1 MGLITQP
8 TIKKVN
14 GKDEIQN
21 EQSEYQL
28 KSIVELDRQKDVT
41 RDYTNAQNYIDENWS
56 EFNDSTLYDRGG
68 KDQEMFNGN
77 TPMGSGDPNEYWKA
91 NTVNPMVRNRCISI
105 MAHLIQAYLYPTII
119 AQNEQSEIDKEIS
132 IAFGDIVEWALE
144 QANYSQK
151 MMQMLYA
158 FISEPIVVVKME
170 FVDAK
175 RMIKKQLDEE
185 KEGQMWEWKEIDD
198 EDFGGFQ
205 LEMIP
210 YDEIYFGNPHETE
223 LQKQPFIITRKEIN
237 YSEAEI
243 KYGHLE
249 NWKYVK
255 PGVITF
261 LDKETDTFYSQ
272 EMSELNDQ
280 NVYEDIYY
288 NKWADLE
295 LVYINGILI
304 HGDTDRPMQRADKK
318 YPFAE
323 TGYEMIHNR
332 FIYKKSLVS
341 KLASTQIDLNDL
353 WNATKDMARLQATP
367 ATFSYGFEEMDSS
380 VVIPGMNT
388 NTQSKEAGIVPIN
401 NGSNINGAISVI
413 QMLEEA
419 QNQTSSSP
427 QQSGQAEKG
436 QQTKY
441 EIQRIEANAQT
452 ILGLSGEMLARM
464 VKQIGEL
471 TLGLVVQHMPITDIE
486 QVTDEDSVI
495 KMMPIIIPN
504 RDVEGKKM
512 DRKIEFTD
520 DMPVNDKDEEKR
532 SFELLDEESGKE
544 MSIYKM
550 NPEVMERLKF
560 LVKVEPTFV
569 DRASKI
575 SKSISLYD
583 RMMANPLTQQN
594 PQIMESVTKDL
605 LLGQLVPGE
614 EYKYLPSGEQPIEQM
629 AKDMMEKE
637 AEKKPTPKTKT
648 QVNLNSPTENNRI

>member
-8 TIKKVN
+8 TIKSVN
-14 GKDEIQN
+14 GQDKIQN
-21 EQSEYQL
+21 EKSEYQL
-28 KSIVELDRQKDVT
+28 KGELELERQKDVL
-41 RDYTNAQNYIDENWS
+41 RDYTNAQQYIDKNWV
-56 EFNDSTLYDRGG
+56 EFNDSTLYDRGS

-119 AQNEQSEIDKEIS
+119 AQNEQSEVDKDIS

-144 QANYSQK
+144 QANYSAK

-158 FISEPIVVVKME
+158 FISEPIVVVKMD
-170 FVDAK
+170 FVEAK
-175 RMIKKQLDEE
+175 RKIKKQLDEE
-185 KEGQMWEWKEIDD
+185 KDGKMWEWEEVED

-205 LEMIP
+205 LELIP
-210 YDEIYFGNPHETE
+210 YDEIYFGNPHETD
-223 LQKQPFIITRKEIN
+223 LQKQPFIITRKEID
-237 YSEAEI
+237 YQQAEI
-243 KYGHLE
+243 KYGHLD
-249 NWKYVK
+249 NWEYVS
-255 PGVITF
+255 PGVETF
-261 LDKETDTFYSQ
+261 LDSTTDTFYSQ
-272 EMSELNDQ
+272 QMGELNDQ
-280 NVYEDIYY
+280 NVYEDTYY

-295 LVYINGILI
+295 LVYVNNILI
-304 HGDTDRPMQRADKK
+304 HGDIDRPMQRADKK

-388 NTQSKEAGIVPIN
+388 NTTSKEAGIVPIN
-401 NGSNINGAISVI
+401 NGSNIGGAISVI

-419 QNQTSSSP
+419 QNQTSQAP
-427 QQSGQAEKG
+427 LQSGTADKG

-441 EIQRIEANAQT
+441 EIQRLEANAQT
-452 ILGLSGEMLARM
+452 ILGLSGEMLARL

-471 TLGLVVQHMPITDIE
+471 ALGLVVQHMPITDIE
-486 QVTDEDSVI
+486 QITDEDSVI
-495 KMMPIIIPN
+495 NMMPIIVSN
-504 RDVEGKKM
+504 RDEGGQKV
-512 DRKIEFTD
+512 DRKIEFTE
-520 DMPVNDKDEEKR
+520 DMPVNEDDELAR
-532 SFELLDEESGKE
+532 SFGILDDEDAKE

-550 NPEVMERLKF
+550 NPAVMEKLKF

-583 RMMANPLTQQN
+583 RMMANPMTKQN
-594 PQIMESVTKDL
+594 PDVMERVTKDL

-614 EYKYLPSGEQPIEQM
+614 EYKYLPSGEQPIDRM
-629 AKDMMEKE
+629 AKDMIEKQQE
-637 AEKKPTPKTKT
+637 AKPTTTKT

>member
-1 MGLITQP
+1 
-8 TIKKVN
+8 
-14 GKDEIQN
+14 
-21 EQSEYQL
+21 
-28 KSIVELDRQKDVT
+28 
-41 RDYTNAQNYIDENWS
+41 
-56 EFNDSTLYDRGG
+56 
-68 KDQEMFNGN
+68 
-77 TPMGSGDPNEYWKA
+77 
-91 NTVNPMVRNRCISI
+91 
-105 MAHLIQAYLYPTII
+105 
-119 AQNEQSEIDKEIS
+119 
-132 IAFGDIVEWALE
+132 
-144 QANYSQK
+144 
-151 MMQMLYA
+151 
-158 FISEPIVVVKME
+158 
-170 FVDAK
+170 
-175 RMIKKQLDEE
+175 
-185 KEGQMWEWKEIDD
+185 
-198 EDFGGFQ
+198 
-205 LEMIP
+205 
-210 YDEIYFGNPHETE
+210 
-223 LQKQPFIITRKEIN
+223 
-237 YSEAEI
+237 
-243 KYGHLE
+243 
-249 NWKYVK
+249 
-255 PGVITF
+255 
-261 LDKETDTFYSQ
+261 
-272 EMSELNDQ
+272 MSELNDQ

-532 SFELLDEESGKE
+532 SFELLDEESSKE

-637 AEKKPTPKTKT
+637 AEKKSTPKTKT